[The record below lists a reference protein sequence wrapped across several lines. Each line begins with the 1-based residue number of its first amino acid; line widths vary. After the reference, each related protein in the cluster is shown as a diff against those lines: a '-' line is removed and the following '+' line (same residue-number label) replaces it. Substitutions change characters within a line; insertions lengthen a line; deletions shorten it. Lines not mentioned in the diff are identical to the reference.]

1 MDAKRLDSL
10 IRRYEEVFIF
20 ANKKLNG
27 LLAERLSGDITL
39 EQYGTLRHINQY
51 GPCPA
56 STVAEYNCVNRSATT
71 AMIDRLVVKGYVER
85 IANPSDRRVILL
97 QATAEAKQVLAVV
110 EENLRLFVYS
120 YLEELE
126 EDEVEQFIRIYEKIW
141 RIINEKEGK

>member
-1 MDAKRLDSL
+1 MDERKLDSL

-20 ANKKLNG
+20 ANKKLG
-27 LLAERLSGDITL
+27 AILTERLSGDITL
-39 EQYGTLRHINQY
+39 EQYGTLRHIGQY

-71 AMIDRLVVKGYVER
+71 AMIDRLVAKGYVER
-85 IANPSDRRVILL
+85 IANPSDRRVVLL
-97 QATAEAKQVLAVV
+97 QATAEAEQVLVVV
-110 EENLRLFVYS
+110 EENLRLFVHS

-126 EDEVEQFIRIYEKIW
+126 EDEVEQFIRTYEKIW

>member
-1 MDAKRLDSL
+1 MDAKKLDSL

-20 ANKKLNG
+20 VNKKLNV

-39 EQYGTLRHINQY
+39 EQYGTLRHIDQY

-56 STVAEYNCVNRSATT
+56 SIVAEYNCVNRSATT
-71 AMIDRLVVKGYVER
+71 AMIDRLVAKGYVTR
-85 IANPSDRRVILL
+85 VAHTQDRRVVLL
-97 QATAEAKQVLAVV
+97 QTTKEAENVLATM
-110 EENLRLFVYS
+110 EENLRLFVHS

-126 EDEVEQFIRIYEKIW
+126 EEEVEQFIHIYEKIW